1 MSLIKPN
8 KIDDR
13 IINHLKNG
21 PLLTLNLVKAIQ
33 QDRPNTTKQ
42 AVYAAL
48 RALKAQEIV
57 LTNKGIS
64 SLNITWVNQ
73 MVDYLNFT
81 KNNYIANDNQ
91 GSFLDLEDKEKIK
104 YYFNTAHKGDVFW
117 THAYYL
123 LLEGLAENEPVFL
136 YNPHE
141 WFLLARTENEKSAI
155 EATINKGHAFLLTA
169 SGDTFLDKQVRK
181 YFDGDKSQ
189 YNILKV
195 PLFKENNYYLNI
207 FGDFLIEAWLDQ
219 KIADK
224 IEKFYQTT
232 DQWNEDSEI
241 KIKEIVNASG
251 RMKMV
256 ISRNHVKAE
265 KLKKTL
271 RKYFAIS
278 VNEIS

>member
-1 MSLIKPN
+1 LSIIKPN

-21 PLLTLNLVKAIQ
+21 PLLTLDLVKAIQ

-48 RALKAQEIV
+48 RSLKAQEIV
-57 LTNKGIS
+57 LTNKGTS

-81 KNNYIANDNQ
+81 KNKYVANDNQ

-141 WFLLARTENEKSAI
+141 WFLLARTENEKSI
-155 EATINKGHAFLLTA
+155 IKSTTDKNHAFLLTA
-169 SGDTFLDKQVRK
+169 GNDTFLDKQVQK

-189 YNILKV
+189 YNILHV

-207 FGDFLIEAWLDQ
+207 FGDFLIEVWLDQ

-224 IEKFYQTT
+224 IEEFYQTT
-232 DQWNEDSEI
+232 NQWDENAEI
-241 KIKEIVNASG
+241 KIKDIINSSG

-256 ISRNHVKAE
+256 ISRNRTKAE

-271 RKYFAIS
+271 RKDFAIS
-278 VNEIS
+278 VNKIS